1 MTLDPSV
8 ESKTDMHILINQ
20 PVGAWVHT
28 SSVNNA
34 KTYYFCLSSVFDTLI
49 MTCATSI
56 TVMFSKAFNF
66 TKDKSK
72 SDYAYSHLE
81 LNICIRSQW
90 SPTVTDD
97 AV

>member
-20 PVGAWVHT
+20 PMGAWVHT
-28 SSVNNA
+28 SSVYNA

-56 TVMFSKAFNF
+56 TVMFSKAAQVL
-66 TKDKSK
+66 T
-72 SDYAYSHLE
+72 
-81 LNICIRSQW
+81 RSNNKVDGYR
-90 SPTVTDD
+90 PFE
-97 AV
+97 